1 MSDAPVKAGL
11 MNIGEE
17 AKPPHIVLPD
27 PSTVFIARAERLETL
42 ARGHVLEGY
51 LKLVASIC
59 RAQSAV
65 QKDLPALQAPAGYAG
80 AEGPPLRL
88 DADIITAGA
97 EATFTALA
105 RALTGVDA
113 PQPFQSVVA
122 TIVSMPTAARRML
135 LEAALTGAD
144 SGEEIAAHALAF
156 AALQV
161 HMTRLAATLRAD
173 AIAPVPHGHCPVCDS
188 PPVASAVVNWPQAN
202 NTRFCT
208 CSLCASQ
215 WHVVRLKC
223 VTCGTTAGLSYPHIE
238 GHPDGLR
245 AETCD
250 ACKSYVKIVYQVKEP
265 GLEPFADDT
274 ASLDLDMVL
283 KTEGWTRGGKNP
295 FLLGY

>member
-1 MSDAPVKAGL
+1 MSDAPVKSGL

-27 PSTVFIARAERLETL
+27 PSAVFIARANRLESL

-51 LKLVASIC
+51 LSLIAAVC
-59 RAQSAV
+59 RAQSSI
-65 QKDLPALQAPAGYAG
+65 QKDLSAPTAPPGG
-80 AEGPPLRL
+80 AHGVGPPLASHRG
-88 DADIITAGA
+88 AAAAEA
-97 EATFTALA
+97 EATLLALA
-105 RALTGVDA
+105 NALKGVDA
-113 PQPFQSVVA
+113 PPQFKAVVD
-122 TIVSMPTAARRML
+122 TIVSMQPTARRML
-135 LEAALTGAD
+135 LEATLADAD
-144 SGEEIAAHALAF
+144 SGQDVAAQVLAF

-161 HMTRLAATLRAD
+161 QFTRLAATLSAD
-173 AIAPVPHGHCPVCDS
+173 AIAPVSHGNCPVCDS
-188 PPVASAVVNWPQAN
+188 LPVASAVVSWPQAN

-223 VTCGTTAGLSYPHIE
+223 VTCGTTAGVSYPHIE

-250 ACKSYVKIVYQVKEP
+250 TCKTYVKIVYQLKEP
-265 GLEPFADDT
+265 ALEPFADDT

-283 KTEGWTRGGKNP
+283 KNEGWKRGGRNP
-295 FLLGY
+295 FLIGY